1 MVAPRPLTIDGDAP
15 QYVRRLVADLEKAY
29 VKAYPTAPV
38 RLPSFTST
46 DLPKASDYA
55 WCLIAVIDKA
65 CAAISDGSQWLRVD
79 GSAL

>member
-1 MVAPRPLTIDGDAP
+1 MVNARPLTLDGEAP
-15 QYVRRLVADLEKAY
+15 QWARRMVTDLEKAY

-38 RLPSFTST
+38 RLPVFVST
-46 DLPKASDYA
+46 ELPKATDYA
-55 WCLIAVIDKA
+55 WCMIAVSDKT